1 MQQWERKFEKL
12 EEKLDSRFEQLSQEL
27 STIKD
32 SLQELA
38 VQNERI
44 GSLEA
49 EQRELRNSLVLLTK
63 PNGIIAD
70 MRQFQASCPR
80 DKIKSVQRHL
90 MGLTIALVTGLLG
103 VLGKLMLAVY
113 GGH

>member
-12 EEKLDSRFEQLSQEL
+12 EEKLDSRFEHLSLEL
-27 STIKD
+27 NTIKD

-49 EQRELRNSLVLLTK
+49 EQR
-63 PNGIIAD
+63 
-70 MRQFQASCPR
+70 
-80 DKIKSVQRHL
+80 
-90 MGLTIALVTGLLG
+90 
-103 VLGKLMLAVY
+103 
-113 GGH
+113 